1 MLSFLKKKKITVT
14 KDMSVHY
21 LLRQDREIRTILA
34 EAGMHCAGCPSAM
47 DESLEMA
54 CLIHGAD
61 TNAVMDR
68 IQAVLDRKYGEE
80 NGQE

>member
-1 MLSFLKKKKITVT
+1 MIH
-14 KDMSVHY
+14 KDM
-21 LLRQDREIRTILA
+21 TIGEVLA
-34 EAGMHCAGCPSAM
+34 IDGGTASIMMQYGMHCLGCPASQM
-47 DESLEMA
+47 ESLEMA

>member
-1 MLSFLKKKKITVT
+1 MLGFLKKKKITVT